1 MVRKIGIVL
10 VLAWILSVG
19 TEQCSVPTGL
29 LGVAFAQLQ
38 EDGQPCPPECVTDTL
53 EIMTWYP
60 SPWNSYEEL
69 YTMKLGVGDV
79 TTGDGESHLRP
90 KTVGSIK
97 VERSVVFKPMA
108 EDPVPEKDLY
118 TGEYTN
124 VETGE
129 MIYNS
134 GEDKFK
140 YFNGQAWV
148 PQTGGSSSLP
158 VLYTACSWRYD
169 YREGAVGIGA
179 ASNWGCTPPA
189 CPTTGGTW
197 VDLGVTATEPL
208 AVACSGTGG
217 AWCTWDDP
225 RNYYHPVS
233 AGRSVRACLRQ

>member
-1 MVRKIGIVL
+1 
-10 VLAWILSVG
+10 
-19 TEQCSVPTGL
+19 
-29 LGVAFAQLQ
+29 
-38 EDGQPCPPECVTDTL
+38 
-53 EIMTWYP
+53 
-60 SPWNSYEEL
+60 
-69 YTMKLGVGDV
+69 
-79 TTGDGESHLRP
+79 
-90 KTVGSIK
+90 
-97 VERSVVFKPMA
+97 
-108 EDPVPEKDLY
+108 
-118 TGEYTN
+118 
-124 VETGE
+124 

-208 AVACSGTGG
+208 SVACPGG
-217 AWCTWDDP
+217 ANTGDCSWAGS
-225 RNYYHPVS
+225 NGYVHPVS
-233 AGRSVRACLRQ
+233 SGRSVRACLRQ